1 MDRREFLKALGAV
14 SVGSGA
20 LSGASVWA
28 ALSEGKA
35 PGLDLPGHEKGR
47 VLRFADS
54 VLDAV
59 PGSVTANRCQR
70 SAGGPHD
77 FYSEGDYWWPDPNNP
92 DGPYIQRD
100 GMSNPDNFS
109 AHRHAMVRLSRI
121 AAALTA
127 AYWIT
132 GEARYAQAA
141 IRHLRVWFLDG
152 DTRMTPHLLYAQAI
166 KGRCTGRGIGIIDT
180 IHLAEVAQS
189 ILVLGREK
197 AIPAVE
203 LQGLKAWFSEYLT
216 WINTHPYGQD
226 ERKAQNN
233 HGTCW
238 VMQASAFARLVGND
252 QVLGQCRDLFV
263 NKLLP
268 EQVEADGS
276 FPRELRRTKPYCYSL
291 FNLDVMGIAAHILSN
306 PSQDQWVVE
315 NAKGGSLK
323 KAMAFHYPFIADRSK
338 WPFKPDVMYFDLF
351 PVRMPA
357 LLFGGMAL
365 KEQRYIDLWKRLD
378 GDPINDEVIRNF
390 PVRQPVLWIKDL

>member
-14 SVGSGA
+14 SIGP
-20 LSGASVWA
+20 A
-28 ALSEGKA
+28 ALDRACARAA
-35 PGLDLPGHEKGR
+35 PSGGGPQGLDLRVHERGR

-54 VLDAV
+54 VLEAV
-59 PGSVTANRCQR
+59 PGSVTENRCAR

-77 FYSEGDYWWPDPNNP
+77 FFSEGDYWWPDPNSP
-92 DGPYIQRD
+92 DGPYVQRD

-127 AYWIT
+127 AYRIT
-132 GEARYAQAA
+132 GEVRYAQAA
-141 IRHLRVWFLDG
+141 LRHLRVWFLDE
-152 DTRMTPHLLYAQAI
+152 DTRMNPHLLYAQAI
-166 KGRCTGRGIGIIDT
+166 QGRCTGRGIGIIDT
-180 IHLAEVAQS
+180 LHLAEVAQS

-197 AIPAVE
+197 AIPAVD

-238 VMQASAFARLVGND
+238 VMQAAAFARLVGHD
-252 QVLGQCRDLFV
+252 QVLDQCRDLFV

-268 EQVEADGS
+268 EQVEPDGS
-276 FPRELRRTKPYCYSL
+276 FPRELRRTKPYGYSL
-291 FNLDVMGIAAHILSN
+291 FNLDVMGVAAHILST
-306 PSQDQWVVE
+306 PSLDLWVAE
-315 NAKGGSLK
+315 NAKAGGLK
-323 KAMAFHYPFIADRSK
+323 RAMAFHYPFIADKSK
-338 WPFKPDVMYFDLF
+338 WPYKPDVMVFDLL

-365 KEQRYIDLWKRLD
+365 KEPKYIDLWKTLD
-378 GDPINDEVIRNF
+378 GDPTHDEVIRNF